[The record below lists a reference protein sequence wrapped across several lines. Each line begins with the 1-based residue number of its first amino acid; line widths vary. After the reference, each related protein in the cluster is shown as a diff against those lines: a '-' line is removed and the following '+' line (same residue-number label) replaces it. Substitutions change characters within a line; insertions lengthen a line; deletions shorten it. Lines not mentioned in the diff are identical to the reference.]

1 MKKPE
6 VIPDEIY
13 TIPET
18 CKVLGIDRRTLRRY
32 TTAGSI
38 TCHIRKAD
46 QRIVYRGQ
54 DISDCYY
61 SII

>member
-18 CKVLGIDRRTLRRY
+18 CEKLGIDRRTLRRW

-38 TCHIRKAD
+38 TCHIRHCD
-46 QRIVYRGQ
+46 GRIVYTAE
-54 DISDCYY
+54 DITNCYY
-61 SII
+61 SIS

>member
-1 MKKPE
+1 MKKPN
-6 VIPDEIY
+6 VLIDEIY

-18 CKVLGIDRRTLRRY
+18 CRALGIDRRTLRRY
-32 TTAGSI
+32 TAAGSI

-46 QRIVYRGQ
+46 QRIVYRGK

-61 SII
+61 SLV